1 MALIDPDLLLRA
13 YAIGVFPMS
22 DSRDAADVFWV
33 EPRKR
38 AILPLDNFQLSRSL
52 RKTLRSGVFDVSR
65 DTAFAEVIRH
75 CAGREETWINDEI
88 ERSFIALHELGFAH
102 SIECRQDGEL
112 VGGLY
117 GVRLGAAFFGE
128 SMFSTRTDASKV
140 ALAWLVARMKLG
152 GFTLL
157 DCQFMTDH
165 LRSLGAIEI
174 SQKDYLALL
183 ASALSALGGD
193 GAAIASATGAGR
205 GAALGRGPLPDFG
218 ALDVLLSDPA
228 RTVESPPSGWVIAQL
243 LGQTS

>member
-22 DSRDAADVFWV
+22 DSRDAREVYWV

-38 AILPLDNFQLSRSL
+38 AILPLDGFRLSRSL
-52 RKTLRSGVFDVSR
+52 RKTLRAGTFEVTR
-65 DTAFAEVIRH
+65 DTAFAEVIRL
-75 CAGREETWINDEI
+75 CAAREETWINDQI
-88 ERSFIALHELGFAH
+88 ERSFITLHELGFAH
-102 SIECRQDGEL
+102 SIECREDGAL

-140 ALAWLVARMKLG
+140 ALAWLVARLKVG

-157 DCQFMTDH
+157 DCQFITDH

-183 ASALSALGGD
+183 ASALSPGGAVTGGD
-193 GAAIASATGAGR
+193 AGAGAGAGIADLVR
-205 GAALGRGPLPDFG
+205 GEPADFG
-218 ALDVLLSDPA
+218 ALDRLLSSPT
-228 RTVESPPSGWVIAQL
+228 RTVDSPASGCVIAQL
-243 LGQTS
+243 LGHTS